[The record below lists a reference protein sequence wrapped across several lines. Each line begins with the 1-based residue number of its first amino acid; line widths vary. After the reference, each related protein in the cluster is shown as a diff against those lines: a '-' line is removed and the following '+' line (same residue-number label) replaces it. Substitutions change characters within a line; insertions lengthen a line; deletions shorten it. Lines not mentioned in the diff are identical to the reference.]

1 MTPIPI
7 PQLIQLQSPLTIS
20 GDLATTASDNLWA
33 EFGRLKISDSTRKQY
48 VKALDNFCQFAYNR
62 SATSETIAEFLNLD
76 RYDAIELVLSYRR
89 HSIDKNLAPS
99 TINVRLAAIKSLV
112 EMARKLGKTTIGLSD
127 IESIPAETY
136 RDTRGI
142 SIEQFKSMLDAIDPS
157 TPIGVRDYAIM
168 LLFWGNALRR
178 GEIAS
183 ANIEDFLPQQ
193 QKLMILGKGKRAKV
207 AIDLTDSVSYALE
220 EWLNFHPCLDA
231 HFRLEGTSRRKCA
244 GGSFLRTPS
253 LSMRRCNAPGQPL
266 ITSLSRNC
274 YGARIAGD
282 SIYRIVQGY
291 AEAAGIE
298 RRVSP
303 HRLRHSSITAFLD
316 ASDGNIRAAQALS
329 RHSQMNTLTLYD
341 DNRQQQ
347 QKGASGVLEGLLERT
362 AGKTSVGL
370 HIK

>member
-1 MTPIPI
+1 MVEII
-7 PQLIQLQSPLTIS
+7 IQKIAPVSVPVV
-20 GDLATTASDNLWA
+20 AADNLWV
-33 EFGRLKISDSTRKQY
+33 EFGRLKIADSTRKQY
-48 VKALDNFCQFAYNR
+48 VKAIENFCHFAYNG
-62 SATSETIAEFLNLD
+62 SANPETISAFLDLD
-76 RYDAIELVLSYRR
+76 RYAAIEMVLRYRR

-112 EMARKLGKTTIGLSD
+112 EMARKLGKTTVDLGE
-127 IESIPAETY
+127 IESIPSESY

-142 SIEQFKSMLDAIDPS
+142 SVEQFKSMLEAISQRLGSANDPS

-207 AIDLTDSVSYALE
+207 GIDLTDSVRYALE
-220 EWLNFHPCLDA
+220 EWVNFHPC
-231 HFRLEGTSRRKCA
+231 T
-244 GGSFLRTPS
+244 T
-253 LSMRRCNAPGQPL
+253 PGQPL
-266 ITSLSRNC
+266 ITSLSHNC

-291 AEAAGIE
+291 AEAAGITSGRQANE

-303 HRLRHSSITAFLD
+303 HRIRHSSITAFLD
-316 ASDGNIRAAQALS
+316 ASGGNLRAVQALS
-329 RHSQMNTLTLYD
+329 RHSNQNTLTLYD
-341 DNRQQQ
+341 DNRRQE
-347 QKGASGVLEGLLERT
+347 QKGASGMLEDLL
-362 AGKTSVGL
+362 AGNGGKSD
-370 HIK
+370 K

>member
-1 MTPIPI
+1 MLEIVIEKIVPVAAPIV
-7 PQLIQLQSPLTIS
+7 T
-20 GDLATTASDNLWA
+20 SDDLWA
-33 EFGRLKISDSTRKQY
+33 EFGQLKIADSTRKQY
-48 VKALDNFCQFAYNR
+48 VKAIENFCQFAYSG
-62 SATSETIAEFLNLD
+62 SATPETISEFLDLD
-76 RYDAIELVLSYRR
+76 RYAAIEMVLRYRR
-89 HSIDKNLAPS
+89 HSIDKKLAPS

-112 EMARKLGKTTIGLSD
+112 DMARKLGKTTIDFTD
-127 IESIPAETY
+127 IESIPSESY

-142 SIEQFKSMLDAIDPS
+142 SVEQFKSMLEAIDPS

-193 QKLMILGKGKRAKV
+193 QKLTILGKGKRAKV

-220 EWLNFHPCLDA
+220 EWLNFHPYN
-231 HFRLEGTSRRKCA
+231 S
-244 GGSFLRTPS
+244 
-253 LSMRRCNAPGQPL
+253 PGQPL
-266 ITSLSRNC
+266 ITSLSHNC

-316 ASDGNIRAAQALS
+316 ASGGNLRAAQALS
-329 RHSQMNTLTLYD
+329 RHSNQNTLTLYD
-341 DNRQQQ
+341 DNRRQE
-347 QKGASGVLEGLLERT
+347 QKGASGMLEDLL
-362 AGKTSVGL
+362 AGNGGKTSD
-370 HIK
+370 

>member
-1 MTPIPI
+1 MLEIV
-7 PQLIQLQSPLTIS
+7 IQKIVPVSVPVVS
-20 GDLATTASDNLWA
+20 SDDLWA
-33 EFGRLKISDSTRKQY
+33 EFGQLKIADSTRKQY
-48 VKALDNFCQFAYNR
+48 VKAIENFCQFAYDG
-62 SATSETIAEFLNLD
+62 SATPETIAEFLNLD
-76 RYDAIELVLSYRR
+76 RYAAIEIVLRYRR
-89 HSIDKNLAPS
+89 HSIDRNLAPS

-112 EMARKLGKTTIGLSD
+112 DMARKLGKTTIDLSD
-127 IESIPAETY
+127 IESIPSESY

-178 GEIAS
+178 GEIAN

-207 AIDLTDSVSYALE
+207 GIDLSDGVNHALE
-220 EWLNFHPCLDA
+220 EWLHFHP
-231 HFRLEGTSRRKCA
+231 RNE
-244 GGSFLRTPS
+244 
-253 LSMRRCNAPGQPL
+253 PGQPL
-266 ITSLSRNC
+266 ITSLSHNC

-341 DNRQQQ
+341 DKRRQQ
-347 QKGASGVLEGLLERT
+347 QKGASGVLEGLLVET
-362 AGKTSVGL
+362 GGKASD
-370 HIK
+370 

>member
-1 MTPIPI
+1 MPTIPI
-7 PQLIQLQSPLTIS
+7 VITPVINPIVPVSTIYS
-20 GDLATTASDNLWA
+20 EDIWA
-33 EFGRLKISDSTRKQY
+33 EFGQLKITDSTRKQY
-48 VKALDNFCQFAYNR
+48 VKAVENFCQFAYNG
-62 SATSETIAEFLNLD
+62 SATLETISEFLNLD
-76 RYDAIELVLSYRR
+76 RYVAIEMVLRYRR

-112 EMARKLGKTTIGLSD
+112 DMARKLGKTTIDLGD

-142 SIEQFKSMLDAIDPS
+142 SVEQFRAMLEAIDPS
-157 TPIGVRDYAIM
+157 TSIGVRDYAIM

-207 AIDLTDSVSYALE
+207 AIDLTESVSYALE
-220 EWLNFHPCLDA
+220 EWLNFHPC
-231 HFRLEGTSRRKCA
+231 
-244 GGSFLRTPS
+244 
-253 LSMRRCNAPGQPL
+253 NAPGQPL
-266 ITSLSRNC
+266 SCRTQPGGNLQVDAPLIVSLSHNC

-316 ASDGNIRAAQALS
+316 VSDGNIRAAQALS

-341 DNRQQQ
+341 DNRKQQ
-347 QKGASGVLEGLLERT
+347 QKGASGVLEDLLEGR
-362 AGKTSVGL
+362 
-370 HIK
+370 

>member
-1 MTPIPI
+1 VPNTPT
-7 PQLIQLQSPLTIS
+7 PQLLKLQQPSPAELTTINR
-20 GDLATTASDNLWA
+20 DNLWA
-33 EFGRLKISDSTRKQY
+33 EFGQLKIADSTRKQY
-48 VKALDNFCQFAYNR
+48 VKAIENFCQFAYNG
-62 SATSETIAEFLNLD
+62 SATPETISEFLELD
-76 RYDAIELVLSYRR
+76 RYSAIEMVLRYRR

-112 EMARKLGKTTIGLSD
+112 DVARKLGKTTIDLGD
-127 IESIPAETY
+127 IESILSESY
-136 RDTRGI
+136 RDTKGI
-142 SIEQFKSMLDAIDPS
+142 SVEQFKSMLQEIDPS

-220 EWLNFHPCLDA
+220 EWLNFHPC
-231 HFRLEGTSRRKCA
+231 HS
-244 GGSFLRTPS
+244 
-253 LSMRRCNAPGQPL
+253 PGQPL
-266 ITSLSRNC
+266 MTSLSHNC

-282 SIYRIVQGY
+282 SLYRIVQGY
-291 AEAAGIE
+291 AEAAGID

-316 ASDGNIRAAQALS
+316 ASGGNLRAAQALS
-329 RHSQMNTLTLYD
+329 RHSNQNTLTLYD
-341 DNRQQQ
+341 DNRRQE
-347 QKGASGVLEGLLERT
+347 QKGASGMLEGLLT
-362 AGKTSVGL
+362 GNGGKTSD
-370 HIK
+370 

>member
-1 MTPIPI
+1 MVEIV
-7 PQLIQLQSPLTIS
+7 IQKIVSVSAPVV
-20 GDLATTASDNLWA
+20 ATDNLWA
-33 EFGRLKISDSTRKQY
+33 EFGQLKIADSTRKQY
-48 VKALDNFCQFAYNR
+48 VKAIENFCQFAYDG
-62 SATSETIAEFLNLD
+62 SATPETISEFLDLD
-76 RYDAIELVLSYRR
+76 RYAAIEMVLRYRR

-112 EMARKLGKTTIGLSD
+112 EMARKLGKTTIDLND
-127 IESIPAETY
+127 IESIPSESY

-142 SIEQFKSMLDAIDPS
+142 SVEQFKSMLEAIDPS
-157 TPIGVRDYAIM
+157 TPIGVRDYAIL

-220 EWLNFHPCLDA
+220 EWLNFHPCKL
-231 HFRLEGTSRRKCA
+231 
-244 GGSFLRTPS
+244 
-253 LSMRRCNAPGQPL
+253 PGQPL
-266 ITSLSRNC
+266 ITSLSHNC

-282 SIYRIVQGY
+282 SLYRIVQGY
-291 AEAAGIE
+291 AEAAGID

-347 QKGASGVLEGLLERT
+347 QKGASRVLEGLL
-362 AGKTSVGL
+362 GG
-370 HIK
+370 

>member
-1 MTPIPI
+1 VLNTPTL
-7 PQLIQLQSPLTIS
+7 QLIKLQQPSSAELTTI
-20 GDLATTASDNLWA
+20 DRDNLWA
-33 EFGRLKISDSTRKQY
+33 EFRQLKIADSTRKQY
-48 VKALDNFCQFAYNR
+48 VKAIENFCQFAYSG
-62 SATSETIAEFLNLD
+62 SANPETISEFLALD
-76 RYDAIELVLSYRR
+76 RYAAIEMVLRYRR
-89 HSIDKNLAPS
+89 HSIDRNLAPS

-112 EMARKLGKTTIGLSD
+112 EMARKLGKTTINLND
-127 IESIPAETY
+127 IESIPSESY

-142 SIEQFKSMLDAIDPS
+142 SVEQFKSMLDAIDPS

-207 AIDLTDSVSYALE
+207 GIDLTDSVSYALE
-220 EWLNFHPCLDA
+220 EWMNFHP
-231 HFRLEGTSRRKCA
+231 
-244 GGSFLRTPS
+244 
-253 LSMRRCNAPGQPL
+253 CNAPGQPL
-266 ITSLSRNC
+266 IVSLSHNC

-316 ASDGNIRAAQALS
+316 ASGGNLRAAQALS
-329 RHSQMNTLTLYD
+329 RHSNQNTLTLYD
-341 DNRQQQ
+341 DNRRQE
-347 QKGASGVLEGLLERT
+347 QKGASGVLESLLARND
-362 AGKTSVGL
+362 
-370 HIK
+370 

>member
-1 MTPIPI
+1 VPNLPPITITPTVP
-7 PQLIQLQSPLTIS
+7 PTLASLTE
-20 GDLATTASDNLWA
+20 DLRESLWA
-33 EFGRLKISDSTRKQY
+33 EFGQLKIADSTRKQY
-48 VKALDNFCQFAYNR
+48 VKAIGNFCQFAYNN
-62 SATSETIAEFLNLD
+62 SATPERIAQFLALD
-76 RYDAIELVLSYRR
+76 RYAAIEMVLRYRR
-89 HSIDKNLAPS
+89 HSIDKKLSPS

-112 EMARKLGKTTIGLSD
+112 DMARKLGKTTIDLGD
-127 IESIPAETY
+127 IESIPSESY

-142 SIEQFKSMLDAIDPS
+142 SVEQFKSMLAEIDPS

-193 QKLMILGKGKRAKV
+193 QKLTILGKGKRAKV
-207 AIDLTDSVSYALE
+207 AIDLSDSVSYALE
-220 EWLNFHPCLDA
+220 EWLNFHPC
-231 HFRLEGTSRRKCA
+231 
-244 GGSFLRTPS
+244 
-253 LSMRRCNAPGQPL
+253 NAPGQPL
-266 ITSLSRNC
+266 SCRTQPGGNLQVDAPLIVSLSHNC

-316 ASDGNIRAAQALS
+316 ASGGNLRAAQALS
-329 RHSQMNTLTLYD
+329 RHSNQNTLNLYD
-341 DNRQQQ
+341 DNRRQE
-347 QKGASGVLEGLLERT
+347 QKGASGMLEDLLMVNG
-362 AGKTSVGL
+362 GKTSD
-370 HIK
+370 

>member
-1 MTPIPI
+1 MLEIVIQKIVPVAAPIV
-7 PQLIQLQSPLTIS
+7 T
-20 GDLATTASDNLWA
+20 SDDLWA
-33 EFGRLKISDSTRKQY
+33 EFGQLKIADSTRKQY
-48 VKALDNFCQFAYNR
+48 VKAIENFCQFAYNG
-62 SATSETIAEFLNLD
+62 SATPETISEFLNLD
-76 RYDAIELVLSYRR
+76 RYAAIEMVLKYRR
-89 HSIDKNLAPS
+89 HSLDKNLAPS

-112 EMARKLGKTTIGLSD
+112 DMARKLGKTTIDLGD
-127 IESIPAETY
+127 IESIPSESY

-142 SIEQFKSMLDAIDPS
+142 SVEQFKSMLEAIDPS

-193 QKLMILGKGKRAKV
+193 QKLTILGKGKRARV

-220 EWLNFHPCLDA
+220 EWLNFHPC
-231 HFRLEGTSRRKCA
+231 
-244 GGSFLRTPS
+244 
-253 LSMRRCNAPGQPL
+253 NVPGQPLSCRTQPGGFLQVDAPL
-266 ITSLSRNC
+266 ITSLSHNC

-298 RRVSP
+298 RQVSP

-316 ASDGNIRAAQALS
+316 ASGGNLRAAQALS
-329 RHSQMNTLTLYD
+329 RHRNQNTLNLYD
-341 DNRQQQ
+341 DNRRQE
-347 QKGASGVLEGLLERT
+347 QKGASGMLEDLLARN
-362 AGKTSVGL
+362 GDKKSD
-370 HIK
+370 

>member
-1 MTPIPI
+1 MPTIPI
-7 PQLIQLQSPLTIS
+7 VITPVINPIVPVSTIYS
-20 GDLATTASDNLWA
+20 EDIWA
-33 EFGRLKISDSTRKQY
+33 EFGQLKITDSTRKQY
-48 VKALDNFCQFAYNR
+48 VKAIENFCQFAYSG
-62 SATSETIAEFLNLD
+62 SATPETISEFLALD
-76 RYDAIELVLSYRR
+76 RYAAIEMVLRYRR
-89 HSIDKNLAPS
+89 HSIDKKLAPS

-112 EMARKLGKTTIGLSD
+112 DMARKLGKTTIDLGD
-127 IESIPAETY
+127 IESIPSETY

-142 SIEQFKSMLDAIDPS
+142 SVEQFKSMLDAIDPS

-220 EWLNFHPCLDA
+220 EWLNFHPCNL
-231 HFRLEGTSRRKCA
+231 
-244 GGSFLRTPS
+244 
-253 LSMRRCNAPGQPL
+253 PGQPL
-266 ITSLSRNC
+266 ITSLSHNC

-316 ASDGNIRAAQALS
+316 ASGGNLRAAQALS
-329 RHSQMNTLTLYD
+329 RHRNQNTLNLYD
-341 DNRQQQ
+341 DNRRQE
-347 QKGASGVLEGLLERT
+347 QKGASGMLEDLLTGNRN
-362 AGKTSVGL
+362 KKSD
-370 HIK
+370 

>member
-1 MTPIPI
+1 MVEIV
-7 PQLIQLQSPLTIS
+7 IQKIVPVSAPVV
-20 GDLATTASDNLWA
+20 AADNLWA
-33 EFGRLKISDSTRKQY
+33 EFGQLKIADSTRKQY
-48 VKALDNFCQFAYNR
+48 VKAIENFCQFAYNG
-62 SATSETIAEFLNLD
+62 SATPERIAEFLDLD
-76 RYDAIELVLSYRR
+76 RYAAIEMVLRYRR
-89 HSIDKNLAPS
+89 HSIDKKLAPS

-112 EMARKLGKTTIGLSD
+112 DMARKLGKTTIDLGD
-127 IESIPAETY
+127 IESIPSESY

-142 SIEQFKSMLDAIDPS
+142 SVELFKSMLDAIDPS

-178 GEIAS
+178 GEVAS

-220 EWLNFHPCLDA
+220 EWLNFHPC
-231 HFRLEGTSRRKCA
+231 
-244 GGSFLRTPS
+244 
-253 LSMRRCNAPGQPL
+253 NVPGQPL
-266 ITSLSRNC
+266 ITSLSHNC
-274 YGARIAGD
+274 FGARIAGD

-316 ASDGNIRAAQALS
+316 ASSGNLRAAQALS
-329 RHSQMNTLTLYD
+329 RHRNQNTLNLYD
-341 DNRQQQ
+341 DNRRQE
-347 QKGASGVLEGLLERT
+347 QKGASGMLEDLL
-362 AGKTSVGL
+362 AGNGGKTSD
-370 HIK
+370 

>member
-1 MTPIPI
+1 VLDTPT
-7 PQLIQLQSPLTIS
+7 PQLIKLQQPSPAELTTI
-20 GDLATTASDNLWA
+20 DQDNLWA
-33 EFGRLKISDSTRKQY
+33 EFGQLKITDSTRKQY
-48 VKALDNFCQFAYNR
+48 VRAIENFCQFAYNG
-62 SATSETIAEFLNLD
+62 SATPQTISEFLDLD
-76 RYDAIELVLSYRR
+76 RYAAIELVLRYRR

-112 EMARKLGKTTIGLSD
+112 DMARKLGKTTIDLGD

-142 SIEQFKSMLDAIDPS
+142 SVEQFKSMLEAIDPS

-207 AIDLTDSVSYALE
+207 AIDLSDSVSYALE
-220 EWLNFHPCLDA
+220 EWLNFHPC
-231 HFRLEGTSRRKCA
+231 
-244 GGSFLRTPS
+244 
-253 LSMRRCNAPGQPL
+253 NAPGQPL
-266 ITSLSRNC
+266 ITSLSHNC

-347 QKGASGVLEGLLERT
+347 QKGASGVLEGLLD
-362 AGKTSVGL
+362 
-370 HIK
+370 

>member
-1 MTPIPI
+1 MVEIV
-7 PQLIQLQSPLTIS
+7 IQKIVSVSAPVV
-20 GDLATTASDNLWA
+20 ATDNLWA
-33 EFGRLKISDSTRKQY
+33 EFGQLKIADSTRKQY
-48 VKALDNFCQFAYNR
+48 VKAIENFCQFAYSG
-62 SATSETIAEFLNLD
+62 SATPETIAEFLDLD
-76 RYDAIELVLSYRR
+76 RYAAIETVLRYRR

-112 EMARKLGKTTIGLSD
+112 DMARKLGKTTIDLGD
-127 IESIPAETY
+127 IESIPSESY

-142 SIEQFKSMLDAIDPS
+142 SVEQFKLMLDAIVGSPTGGNPS

-220 EWLNFHPCLDA
+220 EWLNFHPCN
-231 HFRLEGTSRRKCA
+231 T
-244 GGSFLRTPS
+244 
-253 LSMRRCNAPGQPL
+253 PGQPL
-266 ITSLSRNC
+266 ITSLSHNC

-282 SIYRIVQGY
+282 SLYRIVQGY
-291 AEAAGIE
+291 AEAAGID

-316 ASDGNIRAAQALS
+316 ASGGNLRAAQALS
-329 RHSQMNTLTLYD
+329 RHSNQNTLTLYD
-341 DNRQQQ
+341 DNRRQE
-347 QKGASGVLEGLLERT
+347 QKGASGVLEDLL
-362 AGKTSVGL
+362 AGNSRKTSD
-370 HIK
+370 

>member
-1 MTPIPI
+1 MVEII
-7 PQLIQLQSPLTIS
+7 IQKIAPVSFPVVS
-20 GDLATTASDNLWA
+20 SDSLWA
-33 EFGRLKISDSTRKQY
+33 EFGRLKIADSTRKQY
-48 VKALDNFCQFAYNR
+48 VKAIENFCQFAYDG
-62 SATSETIAEFLNLD
+62 SATPETISEFLALD
-76 RYDAIELVLSYRR
+76 RYAAIEMVLRYRR
-89 HSIDKNLAPS
+89 HSIDRNLAPS

-112 EMARKLGKTTIGLSD
+112 EMARKLGKTTVDLGE
-127 IESIPAETY
+127 IESIPSESY

-142 SIEQFKSMLDAIDPS
+142 SVEQFKSMLDEIDPS

-207 AIDLTDSVSYALE
+207 GIDLTDSVSYALE
-220 EWLNFHPCLDA
+220 ECVNFHPC
-231 HFRLEGTSRRKCA
+231 
-244 GGSFLRTPS
+244 
-253 LSMRRCNAPGQPL
+253 NVPGQPL
-266 ITSLSRNC
+266 ITSLSHNC

-303 HRLRHSSITAFLD
+303 HRIRHSSITAFLD
-316 ASDGNIRAAQALS
+316 ASGGNLRAAQALS
-329 RHSQMNTLTLYD
+329 RHSNQNTLTLYD
-341 DNRQQQ
+341 DNRRQE
-347 QKGASGVLEGLLERT
+347 QKGASGMLADLL
-362 AGKTSVGL
+362 AGNGGKTSD
-370 HIK
+370 

>member
-1 MTPIPI
+1 MVEIVIHKLVSVNVPVV
-7 PQLIQLQSPLTIS
+7 
-20 GDLATTASDNLWA
+20 AADNLWA
-33 EFGRLKISDSTRKQY
+33 EFGQLKIADSTRKQY
-48 VKALDNFCQFAYNR
+48 VKAIENFCQFAYNG
-62 SATSETIAEFLNLD
+62 SATSETISEFLDLD
-76 RYDAIELVLSYRR
+76 RYAAIEMVLGYRR
-89 HSIDKNLAPS
+89 HSIDKKLAPS

-112 EMARKLGKTTIGLSD
+112 DMARKLGKTTIDLGD
-127 IESIPAETY
+127 IESIPSESY

-142 SIEQFKSMLDAIDPS
+142 SVEQFKSMLEEIDPS

-220 EWLNFHPCLDA
+220 EWLNFHPCKL
-231 HFRLEGTSRRKCA
+231 
-244 GGSFLRTPS
+244 
-253 LSMRRCNAPGQPL
+253 PGQPL
-266 ITSLSRNC
+266 ITSLSHNC

-291 AEAAGIE
+291 AEAAGID
-298 RRVSP
+298 RQVSP

-316 ASDGNIRAAQALS
+316 ASGGNLRAAQALS
-329 RHSQMNTLTLYD
+329 RHRNQNTLNLYD
-341 DNRQQQ
+341 DNRRQE
-347 QKGASGVLEGLLERT
+347 QKGASEVLEGLLT
-362 AGKTSVGL
+362 GNGGQTSD
-370 HIK
+370 

>member
-1 MTPIPI
+1 MVEIVIHKIVPVN
-7 PQLIQLQSPLTIS
+7 LSVV
-20 GDLATTASDNLWA
+20 ASDNLWA
-33 EFGRLKISDSTRKQY
+33 EFGQLKIVDSTRKQY
-48 VKALDNFCQFAYNR
+48 VKAIENFCQFAYSG
-62 SATSETIAEFLNLD
+62 SATPETISEFLDLD
-76 RYDAIELVLSYRR
+76 RYAAIEMVLRYRR
-89 HSIDKNLAPS
+89 YSIDKKLAPS

-112 EMARKLGKTTIGLSD
+112 EMARKLGKTTIDLTD
-127 IESIPAETY
+127 IESIPSESY

-142 SIEQFKSMLDAIDPS
+142 SVEQFKSMLEEIDPS

-193 QKLMILGKGKRAKV
+193 QKLTILGKGKRAKV
-207 AIDLTDSVSYALE
+207 AIDLSDSVSYALE
-220 EWLNFHPCLDA
+220 EWLNFHPC
-231 HFRLEGTSRRKCA
+231 H
-244 GGSFLRTPS
+244 
-253 LSMRRCNAPGQPL
+253 APGQPL
-266 ITSLSRNC
+266 IVSLSHNC

-316 ASDGNIRAAQALS
+316 ASGGNLRAAQALS
-329 RHSQMNTLTLYD
+329 RHSNQNTLTLYD
-341 DNRQQQ
+341 DNRRQE
-347 QKGASGVLEGLLERT
+347 QKGASGLLEDLL
-362 AGKTSVGL
+362 AGND
-370 HIK
+370 

>member
-1 MTPIPI
+1 MMIHPFSDGNGHTARLLMNLSLLRTVYPIAVI
-7 PQLIQLQSPLTIS
+7 KTEDRATYLDAIVAWQTGGDDTALKETIS
-20 GDLATTASDNLWA
+20 
-33 EFGRLKISDSTRKQY
+33 
-48 VKALDNFCQFAYNR
+48 
-62 SATSETIAEFLNLD
+62 EFLNLD
-76 RYDAIELVLSYRR
+76 RYAAIELVLRYRR
-89 HSIDKNLAPS
+89 YSIDKKLAPS

-112 EMARKLGKTTIGLSD
+112 DMARKLGKTTIDLSD

-142 SIEQFKSMLDAIDPS
+142 SVEEFKSMLAVIDPS

-193 QKLMILGKGKRAKV
+193 QKLTILGKGKRAKV
-207 AIDLTDSVSYALE
+207 AIDLTDSVSYALQ
-220 EWLNFHPCLDA
+220 EWLHFHP
-231 HFRLEGTSRRKCA
+231 
-244 GGSFLRTPS
+244 
-253 LSMRRCNAPGQPL
+253 CNAPGQPL
-266 ITSLSRNC
+266 ITSLSHNC

-316 ASDGNIRAAQALS
+316 ASGGNLRAAQALS
-329 RHSQMNTLTLYD
+329 RHSNQNTLNLYD
-341 DNRQQQ
+341 DNRKQQQ
-347 QKGASGVLEGLLERT
+347 RAASGVLEGLL
-362 AGKTSVGL
+362 AGNGGKTNDS
-370 HIK
+370 